1 MNSYEL
7 EQSLSKYPVTVCSA
21 DRIQR
26 RKDRFVISNTDTS
39 GGSGKHWVVL
49 YFPER
54 GPYEFFD
61 SLGNSP
67 EYYGVGFETFLDK
80 KYLMCTTQLQQSTS
94 NVCGLYC
101 VYYVLK
107 RCKGNTLRDIV
118 KEFNALN
125 KNENDRLIVS
135 KLKTMLTKS

>member
-7 EQSLSKYPVTVCSA
+7 VHTLSQYPVTVCTA
-21 DRIQR
+21 DRI

-39 GGSGKHWVVL
+39 RGPGKHWVVF
-49 YFPER
+49 YFPKR

-67 EYYGVGFETFLDK
+67 SYYDAGFERLLDK
-80 KYLMCTTQLQQSTS
+80 KYLMCNTQLQQSKS
-94 NVCGLYC
+94 NICGLYC

-107 RCKGNTLRDIV
+107 RCQGKTMRNIV
-118 KEFNALN
+118 KEFTGCN
-125 KNENDRLIVS
+125 KKQNDRHVVS
-135 KLKTMLTKS
+135 KLKKMLT